1 MRVIAD
7 KNRTMTKLKLLAD
20 DLSNLLFNCS
30 DQGDNFSLPLV
41 GPIDI
46 STQSDSISHGR
57 GLVTTRTVQAG
68 EMLFVIKPQLCA
80 PIEAVYQRWCTKG
93 ARGCR
98 ATLEEVAEA
107 VLLDQMRECLQVG
120 DEKQILSFMLQLGEE
135 KDEESKLQGLSSD
148 LYLGSL
154 LGRSSAKNMFDLK
167 YDWIQNGSDENLLS
181 IIRRNAFGPDYH
193 NYATMEK
200 KWNSK
205 KDAAS
210 VAGTAPYSRVLG
222 LYPLAAMINHSCSP
236 NAVRVFVGEVMV
248 VHACAVIPRGSEI
261 VWSYIVPNQPYR
273 VRCNEIYSKYGFR
286 CCCCRCKQE
295 ETAYRQ
301 VPTLHD
307 QLVRFDPI
315 NCQSAPLNF
324 TSKELSRLKDDL
336 EYLLANEKLS
346 NELKRYLRVGYLNFY
361 IYYFNMTL
369 AGIDQDNENASE
381 IRLTILTLAAQLHF
395 ALVTCNNAC
404 IAHLSILHMAYEL
417 AAIISRS
424 SVVGNVKT
432 KSMVANIQFWTEQ
445 LKRVHMIRYGAL
457 GQNLENTREVM
468 KHTRSVVRNIDGLS
482 EAQWRFI

>member
-1 MRVIAD
+1 
-7 KNRTMTKLKLLAD
+7 MTKLKLLAD

-41 GPIDI
+41 GPIGI

-98 ATLEEVAEA
+98 ATLEEVAEE

-120 DEKQILSFMLQLGEE
+120 DEKQIVSLMLQLGEV
-135 KDEESKLQGLSSD
+135 KDEEFKLQGFPSD
-148 LYLGSL
+148 IYLDAL
-154 LGRSSAKNMFDLK
+154 LGRSSAHKFHLK
-167 YDWIQNGSDENLLS
+167 HDWIQNGSDENLLS

-193 NYATMEK
+193 NYDTMGK
-200 KWNSK
+200 KLNSK
-205 KDAAS
+205 KGAAS
-210 VAGTAPYSRVLG
+210 VEGTAPYSRILG

-261 VWSYIVPNQPYR
+261 VWSYIVPNQPYH
-273 VRCNEIYSKYGFR
+273 VRSNEIYSKYGFR

-295 ETAYRQ
+295 ETAYGQ

-307 QLVRFDPI
+307 QLARFDPI
-315 NCQSAPLNF
+315 NCQSASLNF

-336 EYLLANEKLS
+336 EGLLVNEKLS

-361 IYYFNMTL
+361 IYYFNLSL
-369 AGIDQDNENASE
+369 AGIEQDNEDSAE
-381 IRLTILTLAAQLHF
+381 IRLKVLTLAAQLHF
-395 ALVTCNNAC
+395 ALVACNNAC

-417 AAIISRS
+417 AAIIARS
-424 SVVGNVKT
+424 SVGGNVKT
-432 KSMVANIQFWTEQ
+432 KSMVANVQFWTEQ

-468 KHTRSVVRNIDGLS
+468 KHTRLTVRNIDGLS
-482 EAQWRFI
+482 EAQWSFI